1 MTKKLKV
8 YLLIILTAVC
18 AACAFAGFA
27 GCKIG
32 RPGREEV
39 LKDYKA
45 HVTYYS
51 NGGFFNE
58 STTITVRDLYFKN
71 DPGSESYDVNG
82 VPFFEITDETTG
94 MKVEREGYDLVGWY
108 MPATY
113 KDGENAGKIMYTYT
127 YTDAAGQEH
136 TDAVFPVLDEN
147 GNTVTDIEADRP
159 VFARAGVNEQITED
173 KIRVIPSDVKLDSTR
188 RVADDEN
195 LIVCAKWAPALKIV
209 YKLVCE
215 EGKTYTDEAG
225 NEYKNGSELRQ
236 DNFGKGETSSPT
248 SLEPIKLN
256 GASFVRS
263 YLDAELTTVV
273 ESIARPAGD
282 EPENPV
288 VYAHYIDGENWTIVT
303 NDPGKVVEMFN
314 GLGSASNKYYLL
326 SDVDCASRTFSL
338 KNQNVPVNATVQGNG
353 KTISNLKFAVT
364 GAARNDFSVFGNIG
378 ASFKLSNLKIENITI
393 DITARGDI
401 GLYAIC
407 NGLNASAS
415 IEGLEISGITAHI
428 KIPADNKVTNVQF
441 VMQDGSEFEDR
452 SQWLFGGSDKD
463 EQFQVKN
470 PQIKVTGETTL
481 TIEN

>member
-32 RPGREEV
+32 RPGREQV

-51 NGGFFNE
+51 NGGFFNG

-71 DPGSESYDVNG
+71 DPGSESYNVNG

-94 MKVEREGYDLVGWY
+94 MKVNREGYDLVGWY

-127 YTDAAGQEH
+127 YTDAKGQER
-136 TDAVFPVLDEN
+136 TEAVFPVLDAN

-159 VFARAGVNEQITED
+159 VFARAGVDEQLTED

-215 EGKTYTDEAG
+215 EGKTYTDEDG
-225 NEYKNGSELRQ
+225 NEYKNGSQLRM

-273 ESIARPAGD
+273 ESIVRPAGD

-288 VYAHYIDGENWTIVT
+288 VYSHYIDGDDWTIVT
-303 NDPGKVVEMFN
+303 NDPDKVAEMFN
-314 GLGSASNKYYLL
+314 GLGSAGNKYYLL
-326 SDVDCASRTFSL
+326 SDVDCGAKTFSL
-338 KNQNVPVNATVQGNG
+338 KNQNITVNATVQGNG

-364 GAARNDFSVFGNIG
+364 GATRNEFSIFGNIG
-378 ASFKLSNLKIENITI
+378 ASFKLSDLKLENITI

-401 GLYAIC
+401 RLYAIC
-407 NGLNASAS
+407 NELNASAS
-415 IEGLEISGITAHI
+415 IEGLEISGITAHV
-428 KIPADNKVTNVQF
+428 KIPVENRVTNVQLKK
-441 VMQDGSEFEDR
+441 QDGTEEEDK
-452 SQWLFGGSDKD
+452 SQWLFGGSDND